1 VATGSLELVL
11 LGTSSPIHTPHRFG
25 PSQIITDG
33 RTRVMVDIGW
43 GSTLRLYQAGM
54 PPQTIDAVFITHLH
68 SDHTTDLADF
78 LVMRWV
84 GGIRGPIPIYG
95 PAGTSRMV
103 KGFQEAMAAD
113 TKYRLDH
120 HGAKLWSGGL
130 AADITEFE
138 AGEEP
143 VVIAEIGGIVV
154 KSFEVD
160 HRPVKP
166 AYGFRLESGGRTI
179 AISGDTNPC
188 PGLLAGSKGADIL
201 VCDSMN
207 QAMMKVLENQLRS
220 AGNEVQ
226 AALLEDAH
234 SYHAPIE
241 AMAETAQQAGVK
253 HLVISHMMP
262 PVPQEQEAQF
272 SAGLDE
278 VFAGKITVG
287 RDLMRLSLSSV

>member
-1 VATGSLELVL
+1 MSALELIL

-25 PSQIITDG
+25 PSQVITDG
-33 RTRVMVDIGW
+33 RTRIMVDTGW
-43 GSTLRLYQAGM
+43 GSTVRLYQAAM

-84 GGIRGPIPIYG
+84 GGIRGPISIYG
-95 PAGTSRMV
+95 PEGTARMV

-120 HGAKLWSGGL
+120 HGDKLWSGGL
-130 AADITEFE
+130 AADVTEFE
-138 AGEEP
+138 AGDQP
-143 VVIAEIGGIVV
+143 VEVAKIGEIAVLA
-154 KSFEVD
+154 FEVD
-160 HRPVKP
+160 HYPVKP
-166 AYGFRLESGGRTI
+166 AYGFRLEKDARSI
-179 AISGDTNPC
+179 VISGDTNPC
-188 PGLLAGSKGADIL
+188 QGLLNGAKNAGIL

-207 QAMMKVLENQLRS
+207 QQMMKVLESQLRS
-220 AGNEVQ
+220 DGNDIQ

-253 HLVISHMMP
+253 HLVISHMLP
-262 PVPQEQEAQF
+262 PVPAEQESQF
-272 SAGLDE
+272 MMGLDQ
-278 VFAGKITVG
+278 VFSGKITVG
-287 RDLMRLSLSSV
+287 RDLMRLALD

>member
-1 VATGSLELVL
+1 VATDSLELVL
-11 LGTSSPIHTPHRFG
+11 LGTSSPIHSPHRFG

-33 RTRVMVDIGW
+33 RTRVMVDVGW
-43 GSTLRLYQAGM
+43 GSTLRLYQAAM

-120 HGAKLWSGGL
+120 HGEKLWSGGL

-138 AGEEP
+138 ACDEP
-143 VVIAEIGGIVV
+143 VVVAEVGGIVV
-154 KSFEVD
+154 NAFEVD

-166 AYGFRLESGGRTI
+166 AYGFRLEKDGHSI
-179 AISGDTNPC
+179 VVSGDTNPC
-188 PGLLAGSKGADIL
+188 PGLSAGAKGADIL

-207 QAMMKVLENQLRS
+207 QAMMAVLENQLRA

-234 SYHAPIE
+234 TYHAPIG

-253 HLVISHMMP
+253 HLVISHMLP
-262 PVPQEQEAQF
+262 PVPEEQEPLF
-272 SAGLDE
+272 IAGLDK
-278 VFAGKITVG
+278 VFSGKITVG
-287 RDLMRLSLSSV
+287 RDLMRVAVD

>member
-1 VATGSLELVL
+1 MSTLELIL

-25 PSQIITDG
+25 PSQVITDG
-33 RTRVMVDIGW
+33 QTRIMVDTGW
-43 GSTLRLYQAGM
+43 GSTLRLYQAAM
-54 PPQTIDAVFITHLH
+54 PPQTIDAVLITHLH

-84 GGIRGPIPIYG
+84 GGIRAPIPIYG
-95 PAGTSRMV
+95 PAGTRRMV
-103 KGFQEAMAAD
+103 AGFQEAMAAD

-120 HGAKLWSGGL
+120 HGDKLWSGGL

-138 AGEEP
+138 AQDDPVEVARVGEIS
-143 VVIAEIGGIVV
+143 VLG
-154 KSFEVD
+154 FEVD
-160 HRPVKP
+160 HFPVKP
-166 AYGFRLESGGRTI
+166 TYGFRLEKAGRSI

-188 PGLLAGSKGADIL
+188 RGLLNGAKSADIL

-207 QAMMKVLENQLRS
+207 KPMMKVLENQLRS
-220 AGNEVQ
+220 AGNDVQ

-253 HLVISHMMP
+253 QLVISHVMP
-262 PVPQEQEAQF
+262 PVPAEQEAQF
-272 SAGLDE
+272 VAGLDQI
-278 VFAGKITVG
+278 FGGKITVG
-287 RDLMRLSLSSV
+287 QDLMRFSLD

>member
-1 VATGSLELVL
+1 MATDSLELVL

-25 PSQIITDG
+25 PSQVITDG
-33 RTRVMVDIGW
+33 RTRIMVDTGW
-43 GSTLRLYQAGM
+43 GSTLRLYQAAM
-54 PPQTIDAVFITHLH
+54 PPQSIDAIFITHLH

-84 GGIRGPIPIYG
+84 GGVRGPIQIYG
-95 PAGTSRMV
+95 PAGTSLMV

-120 HGAKLWSGGL
+120 HGEKLWSGGL
-130 AADITEFE
+130 SADITEFE

-143 VVIAEIGGIVV
+143 MVVAEIGGIVV
-154 KSFEVD
+154 KAFEVD

-166 AYGFRLESGGRTI
+166 AYGFRLEKGGHSI
-179 AISGDTNPC
+179 VISGDTNPC
-188 PGLLAGSKGADIL
+188 PGLLAGAKGADIL

-207 QAMMKVLENQLRS
+207 QAMMKVLENQLRT

-226 AALLEDAH
+226 ASLLEDAH
-234 SYHAPIE
+234 TYHAPIA

-253 HLVISHMMP
+253 HLVVSHMMP
-262 PVPQEQEAQF
+262 PVPVEQEAQF
-272 SAGLDE
+272 VAGLDR
-278 VFAGKITVG
+278 VFEAKITVG
-287 RDLMRLSLSSV
+287 RDLMRIALG

>member
-1 VATGSLELVL
+1 MIDT
-11 LGTSSPIHTPHRFG
+11 
-25 PSQIITDG
+25 
-33 RTRVMVDIGW
+33 GW
-43 GSTLRLYQAGM
+43 GSTLRLYQAAM
-54 PPQTIDAVFITHLH
+54 PPQTIDALFITHLH

-120 HGAKLWSGGL
+120 HGEKLWSGGL
-130 AADITEFE
+130 AADVTEIE

-143 VVIAEIGGIVV
+143 VLVAETGGIVV
-154 KSFEVD
+154 KAFEVD

-166 AYGFRLESGGRTI
+166 AYGFRFETGGHSI
-179 AISGDTNPC
+179 VISGDTNPC
-188 PGLLAGSKGADIL
+188 PGLLAGAKGADIL

-207 QAMMKVLENQLRS
+207 EAMMKVLENQLRT

-234 SYHAPIE
+234 TYHAPIE

-262 PVPQEQEAQF
+262 PAPADQDAQF
-272 SAGLDE
+272 IAGLDE
-278 VFAGKITVG
+278 IFSGKITVG
-287 RDLMRLSLSSV
+287 RDLMRLALP

>member
-1 VATGSLELVL
+1 MSALELIL

-25 PSQIITDG
+25 PSQVITDG
-33 RTRVMVDIGW
+33 RTRIMVDTGW
-43 GSTLRLYQAGM
+43 GSTVRLYQAAM

-84 GGIRGPIPIYG
+84 GGIRGPISIFG
-95 PAGTSRMV
+95 PVGTARMV
-103 KGFQEAMAAD
+103 AGFQEAMAAD

-120 HGAKLWSGGL
+120 HGDKLWSGGL
-130 AADITEFE
+130 AADVTEFE
-138 AGEEP
+138 AGENP
-143 VVIAEIGGIVV
+143 VEVAKIGEVAV
-154 KSFEVD
+154 QAFEVD
-160 HRPVKP
+160 HYPVKP
-166 AYGFRLESGGRTI
+166 AYGFRLEKDGRFI
-179 AISGDTNPC
+179 IISGDTNPC
-188 PGLLAGSKGADIL
+188 QGLLNGATNADIL

-253 HLVISHMMP
+253 HLVVSHMLP
-262 PVPQEQEAQF
+262 PIPAEQESQF
-272 SAGLDE
+272 IVGLDQ
-278 VFAGKITVG
+278 VFSGKITVG
-287 RDLMRLSLSSV
+287 RDLMRLALD